1 MQHPLN
7 RHFRSTPRGTRTVA
21 VLALAALLAVAVAGC
36 GGSAK
41 QPAPVAPTTQKVA
54 GSGYSYTAPLGWKI
68 STRPRGI
75 NATGPGS
82 QLLAVAVYPLVK
94 RFDPAKFAAAALELD
109 KVAAQLATDRKGKVT
124 ASETIT
130 VAGIEVRSYR
140 IEYTLDSDLVQQQV
154 TFVLRGAT
162 EWLLVCRRAAADPDA
177 PCAALLSS
185 FTLAAAR

>member
-1 MQHPLN
+1 M
-7 RHFRSTPRGTRTVA
+7 
-21 VLALAALLAVAVAGC
+21 
-36 GGSAK
+36 
-41 QPAPVAPTTQKVA
+41 
-54 GSGYSYTAPLGWKI
+54 
-68 STRPRGI
+68 

-94 RFDPAKFAAAALELD
+94 PFDPAKFAAAALELD

-140 IEYTLDSDLVQQQV
+140 IEYTLDSDIVQQQV